1 MSGSAGIVSADMPTF
16 TDEQQVYARLGKA
29 FQDLVAD
36 PDQAGRLTRAN
47 LIVQYQFRKPE
58 STITV
63 KLLRDEAPEV
73 QFGPTTWRTEV
84 VYAMD
89 ADTAHAFFSGEV
101 NVSVALSRGDIRAS
115 GPVKK
120 ILEVVPLLA
129 PVIPVY
135 REVVDA
141 PPAEPVEDSGEPVAL
156 DADGPEHE
164 ETPAGEEPETA
175 PSEDAPAAEDTV
187 PVEEAAP
194 AAGDDAPAEGQAEP
208 AGEEPPAAS

>member
-1 MSGSAGIVSADMPTF
+1 MSTF

-36 PDQAGRLTRAN
+36 PDQAGKLKRAN

-63 KLLRDEAPEV
+63 KLLENEDAEV

-89 ADTAHAFFSGEV
+89 ADTAHRFFLGEM

-120 ILEVVPLLA
+120 ILEVVPLLG
-129 PVIPVY
+129 PVIPLY
-135 REVVDA
+135 REVTDA

-156 DADGPEHE
+156 DGDADAPEHE
-164 ETPAGEEPETA
+164 EAPAGEHPEAAEEPAE
-175 PSEDAPAAEDTV
+175 APAEEPAAPAEEPAAPDE
-187 PVEEAAP
+187 PAAP
-194 AAGDDAPAEGQAEP
+194 AADEPAPEGQAEP
-208 AGEEPPAAS
+208 SGEEPPAAS